1 MLKVPQHHNR
11 GVVIWVWARAFPRG
25 AGWTSL
31 WINLRWKVIQVRGKR
46 LWHLLPLMRWK
57 KWGQQLLQQLSTLS
71 TSLLAGEARWAF
83 QSCSFTRPWKEDKA
97 LWPPLILW
105 PPLQISAFLIH
116 KASAGRIAG
125 YVCNL
130 VWITET
136 HWNYPKEEVSRVT
149 HLQPAHISYLTVG
162 QSTVKNT
169 LKNVNLC
176 LDLHL
181 KGNIWLM
188 SVFC

>member
-1 MLKVPQHHNR
+1 M
-11 GVVIWVWARAFPRG
+11 
-25 AGWTSL
+25 WTRLGGRDFGRWICCL
-31 WINLRWKVIQVRGKR
+31 WRDGKSGGSSYPNSSPPC
-46 LWHLLPLMRWK
+46 LPL
-57 KWGQQLLQQLSTLS
+57 SS
-71 TSLLAGEARWAF
+71 SGEARWAL
-83 QSCSFTRPWKEDKA
+83 QSCSFTRQWKEDKA
-97 LWPPLILW
+97 LWPPLTLW
-105 PPLQISAFLIH
+105 PLQISAFLIH

-130 VWITET
+130 VWITER
-136 HWNYPKEEVSRVT
+136 HWNYAREKVSQVT

-176 LDLHL
+176 LDLHF

-188 SVFC
+188 SVFY